1 MSPSARTVTLVFAV
15 VAGVLIG
22 LTGGFVQAHRLIW
35 NVGSHYLAIP
45 WGVVLVLFVL
55 MIVVRGAAKASQLR
69 AGGWLVLAGWIV
81 TTIYLA
87 TETRSGAIAVSSGTR
102 QWAYVL
108 VGVVVG
114 STVATLSPRAKTPVS
129 PSGNPPSVVSDR
141 SAG

>member
-1 MSPSARTVTLVFAV
+1 MSRSARTTILVLAV

-35 NVGSHYLAIP
+35 NVGSHYVAIP
-45 WGVVLVLFVL
+45 WGVVLVLLVL
-55 MIVVRGAAKASQLR
+55 MLVVRSAAKVSQLR

-87 TETRSGAIAVSSGTR
+87 TETASGAIAVSSGTR
-102 QWAYVL
+102 QLAYVL

-114 STVATLSPRAKTPVS
+114 SAVATLPPRGRIPAA
-129 PSGNPPSVVSDR
+129 PSGNPGSDLSDR
-141 SAG
+141 SGG

>member
-1 MSPSARTVTLVFAV
+1 VSRIARVTLLILAV
-15 VAGVLIG
+15 IAGVLIG

-35 NVGSHYLAIP
+35 NVGSHNLAIP

-55 MIVVRGAAKASQLR
+55 MIVVRSAAKVSRLR

-102 QWAYVL
+102 QLVYVL

-114 STVATLSPRAKTPVS
+114 SAVATLPPRGRTLAA
-129 PSGNPPSVVSDR
+129 PSENPTLIAPDR
-141 SAG
+141 SRG